1 MSTQRL
7 SLITLPVDDLGAAID
22 FYQRAMGW
30 VIKMRFGDDIAFVQ
44 MNGFVAALWSRAS
57 WEAERLD
64 FEPPGYTSFAINFTR
79 PPEVDEV
86 AARWAEAGGEVAK
99 APGTVYWGGY
109 SGYVRDPWGNLI
121 ELAVNDALFIT
132 EEGYTEV
139 RGS

>member
-1 MSTQRL
+1 M

-30 VIKMRFGDDIAFVQ
+30 EIKMRFGDDIAFVQ
-44 MNGFVAALWSRAS
+44 MNGFVAALWSRNS

-64 FEPPGYTSFAINFTR
+64 FAPPGYTSFAINFTR

-86 AARWAEAGGEVAK
+86 ITRWADAGGEIAK
-99 APGTVYWGGY
+99 APSNVYWGGY

-132 EEGYTEV
+132 EEGYTEL

>member
-1 MSTQRL
+1 MRTQRL

-22 FYQRAMGW
+22 FYQQAMGW
-30 VIKMRFGDDIAFVQ
+30 DITMRFGDEIAFVQ
-44 MNGFVAALWSRAS
+44 MNGFVAALWSRAA
-57 WEAERLD
+57 WDAEGLD
-64 FEPPGYTSFAINFTR
+64 FAPPGYTSVAINFSR

-86 AARWAEAGGEVAK
+86 AAQWADAGGQIAK

-132 EEGYTEV
+132 DDGHTQL
-139 RGS
+139 RPN